1 MFFRVKSATLRVYL
15 HSLVGFLQFL
25 AGSRPWLRHLNLT
38 SSQVITL
45 GGKMK
50 NVAKSLV
57 GDVLKEKVERHAK
70 GEDKLDLEPG
80 QVAKY
85 LDGQRVVRA
94 RQLLE
99 ESAGRQLSRPERTDI
114 RNCLALQILLAN
126 AKRAG
131 DVTHLRK
138 EAILQAKSKDGE
150 DVEVEV
156 STALNKIYK

>member
-1 MFFRVKSATLRVYL
+1 
-15 HSLVGFLQFL
+15 
-25 AGSRPWLRHLNLT
+25 
-38 SSQVITL
+38 
-45 GGKMK
+45 MK

-57 GDVLKEKVERHAK
+57 ADVLKEKMERHAK

-85 LDGQRVVRA
+85 LEGDRVVRA
-94 RQLLE
+94 WQLLE

-138 EAILQAKSKDGE
+138 EAIMQAESKDGQ

-156 STALNKIYK
+156 STALNKIDKYAHAF